1 MAAGDVTVFDQAG
14 TDLGN
19 KLYDMDTD
27 TFKMALVTNV
37 VTPTQGDAGPHFG
50 GTGTTNYATNEV
62 TAGGNYVAGGVT
74 LTSVTWAMAAG
85 VNKWDAADVSIA
97 QHASNP
103 TNARW
108 GIIYDSTDVNK
119 RAIAF
124 LDLGAV
130 KDLSA
135 GLFTVTW
142 AATGIAGG

>member
-1 MAAGDVTVFDQAG
+1 MAAGDVTVFDQSG

-27 TFKMALVTNV
+27 TFKMALVTST
-37 VTPTQGDAGPHFG
+37 VTPAQGDAGPHFG
-50 GTGTTNYATNEV
+50 GTGTTDYSTNEV
-62 TAGGNYVAGGVT
+62 TAGGNYTAGGVT